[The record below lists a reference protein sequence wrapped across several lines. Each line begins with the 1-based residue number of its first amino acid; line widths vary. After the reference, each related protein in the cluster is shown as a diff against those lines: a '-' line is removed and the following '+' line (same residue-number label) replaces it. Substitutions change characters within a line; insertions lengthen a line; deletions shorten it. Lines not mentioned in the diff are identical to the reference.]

1 MKLTAWVD
9 EEEEKSASV
18 SKRQQ
23 SAQSR
28 PSMRAHTRRLL
39 LTALL
44 LCVSLLN
51 LSQGLRSR
59 RGTNIR
65 FFLALLRQNL
75 QRRADVRS
83 LTRVL
88 VDLSLLLLHNRRLV
102 FFVLFSIRRRPRDS
116 CRLLSLPEQRLYLRV
131 EE

>member
-1 MKLTAWVD
+1 MRRFQNDNRVLKVA
-9 EEEEKSASV
+9 
-18 SKRQQ
+18 RQCARTQ
-23 SAQSR
+23 G
-28 PSMRAHTRRLL
+28 LL